1 MTDERVL
8 VVDHIDDRRED
19 LVELIESQGITVL
32 QASNC
37 EEALKLLAHEHVGIV
52 LSETD
57 LPRKSG
63 LFLLKEAKIDYP
75 DVEVILLTH
84 NASSFT
90 LLQALRLGAYDFIVR
105 PIDTG
110 EILFNTL
117 GRAFTHRQYQ
127 QQREDLLQEL
137 ETKNRKL
144 NQTLHRMQSLTNAIA
159 KIAAQDDIQKSFTT
173 LLEVAIKDLAANSG
187 FVALFDKGGESLGI
201 KVSRGIGNVTSQQFA
216 RQLPAGLTTAIAH
229 QAKTVL
235 VVSELPDALGVML
248 NEHEDQLYSFPGLIA
263 VPLRIKD
270 RVAGILIVSGHQ
282 NNVHFADHD
291 LLYLTQLVQHTEM
304 QLEKVGMIHQLTKTK
319 KKNVAQLR
327 AIVS

>member
-8 VVDHIDDRRED
+8 IVDHIDERREH
-19 LVELIESQGITVL
+19 LAELIASQGITVL
-32 QASNC
+32 QASSC
-37 EEALKLLAHEHVGIV
+37 EDGLQLLVHEHVGIV

-57 LPRKSG
+57 LPKKSG
-63 LFLLKEAKIDYP
+63 LYLLKEAKNSYP
-75 DVEVILLTH
+75 DIEVILLTH

-117 GRAFTHRQYQ
+117 GRAFTHRQYL

-159 KIAAQDDIQKSFTT
+159 KIASQNDIQKSFTT
-173 LLEVAIKDLAANSG
+173 MLEVAIKDLSASSG
-187 FVALFDKGGESLGI
+187 FVALFDKSGESLGV

-216 RQLPAGLTTAIAH
+216 RQLPVGLTTAIAH

-235 VVSELPDALGVML
+235 VASDLPEALKVML
-248 NEHEDQLYSFPGLIA
+248 NEHEDKLYSFPGLLS
-263 VPLRIKD
+263 VPLRIND
-270 RVAGILIVSGHQ
+270 RAAGILMVSGHQ
-282 NNVHFADHD
+282 ENIHFADHD
-291 LLYLTQLVQHTEM
+291 LLYMTQLVQHTEL
-304 QLEKVGMIHQLTKTK
+304 QLEKVGLIHQLSKGRK
-319 KKNVAQLR
+319 NNVAQLR
-327 AIVS
+327 AVVS